1 MRIRFGL
8 ICGLFML
15 CALGSISGAPV
26 AWAASSSVSVMRPV
40 DTAAAALPAANC
52 VVTSTADSGA
62 GTLRQCLQTAT
73 SGTVITFN
81 AAVFPPAS
89 PATIRLT
96 SGQLPD
102 LSAGNVTL
110 DASSAGVILDGSA
123 FSEGED
129 GFSISS
135 NGNTVRGLQI
145 LGFPGDAI
153 EITGG
158 SNMIGGTTTG
168 SRNVLSGNGRNGIF
182 FHGPGAVSNTVKG
195 NTIGADASGL
205 HALAN
210 RQNGVQIADGA
221 NGNLIGG
228 ATAAERNLIFA
239 NRDSGVD
246 FNGADTKNNTVQG
259 NWIGLGLGTPRQAF
273 PNDQAISP
281 AYATDCTLFVATL
294 LDRRTQVHGLRRDL
308 G

>member
-15 CALGSISGAPV
+15 GALGSISGAPV
-26 AWAASSSVSVMRPV
+26 AWAASSSVSMMRSV
-40 DTAAAALPAANC
+40 DTATAALPATNC
-52 VVTSTADSGA
+52 IVTSAADSGA

-123 FSEGED
+123 FSGGED

-182 FHGPGAVSNTVKG
+182 FHGPGAVRQHG
-195 NTIGADASGL
+195 QGQ
-205 HALAN
+205 HYRRRRQRLA
-210 RQNGVQIADGA
+210 R
-221 NGNLIGG
+221 
-228 ATAAERNLIFA
+228 AAESAER
-239 NRDSGVD
+239 RSVGR
-246 FNGADTKNNTVQG
+246 
-259 NWIGLGLGTPRQAF
+259 WRQR
-273 PNDQAISP
+273 QS
-281 AYATDCTLFVATL
+281 
-294 LDRRTQVHGLRRDL
+294 DRRGD
-308 G
+308 GC